1 MTVYMHRVKYKM
13 SMLMR
18 MYYFSVLMLVGMDIS
33 IIYFFVTKRIF
44 YHNQCADYHN
54 AEGDIKFYFGLS
66 PKIIKLN
73 PTPKN
78 GAIE

>member
-1 MTVYMHRVKYKM
+1 M

-54 AEGDIKFYFGLS
+54 AEGDIKFYCWSFTQNNKTKS
-66 PKIIKLN
+66 HS
-73 PTPKN
+73 
-78 GAIE
+78 